1 MASLGQELKKEREL
15 RGISLKEIADSTK
28 ISIRLLRALEDDK
41 LDILPGKFF
50 IKGIIRSY
58 AKYLGLEEE
67 SVLNMYYEESQLQ
80 EQALEDERKKEK
92 RHLVIPKDARKL
104 LQYFIL
110 FITFFLVLFSIYYFF
125 LKKEKRVSLE
135 KTQIPDIHQE
145 GKSIPPPPPS
155 FVEESVSEKKEIN
168 LEISFIEKTW
178 IQVYADGVLK
188 LDGLKTQGEKVK
200 VKAFEELLIHLGNA
214 GGLTYTLNNKE
225 GKVFGASG
233 AVVKN
238 IKITLDNLQEFF
250 AQEEKI

>member
-15 RGISLKEIADSTK
+15 RGVSLKEIADSTK
-28 ISIRLLRALEDDK
+28 ISLRLLSALEDDK
-41 LDILPGKFF
+41 LDMLPGKFF

-67 SVLNMYYEESQLQ
+67 SVLNMYYEKSLLQ
-80 EQALEDERKKEK
+80 EQSFEDERKKEK

-104 LQYFIL
+104 LLYVIIS
-110 FITFFLVLFSIYYFF
+110 ITLFLVLFAIYYFF

-135 KTQIPDIHQE
+135 KTQIPAIHQE
-145 GKSIPPPPPS
+145 EKSIPPPAS
-155 FVEESVSEKKEIN
+155 FVEESVPEKKEIN

-178 IQVYADGVLK
+178 IQVYVDGVLK
-188 LDGLKTQGEKVK
+188 LDGIKNSGEKVK
-200 VKAFEELLIHLGNA
+200 IEAFEELLIHLGNA
-214 GGLTYTLNNKE
+214 GGLTYTLNNIE

-238 IKITLDNLQEFF
+238 IKITLDNLQEFL
-250 AQEEKI
+250 AQEEKM